1 MQYKKVASLMII
13 SLAIEHTD
21 LMSNVE
27 PRLGG
32 IELRSLVLVLFGS
45 TYACYKRSS
54 RSNSLHTFDIHY
66 SLFDIRY
73 SKKLPI

>member
-27 PRLGG
+27 QGMSNY
-32 IELRSLVLVLFGS
+32 EVLF
-45 TYACYKRSS
+45 
-54 RSNSLHTFDIHY
+54 
-66 SLFDIRY
+66 LFCLAVPMLVTKIEINCV
-73 SKKLPI
+73 LMT